1 MTTVCKC
8 PVNFLNDSELMRSDL
23 FYTAMFLG
31 VWRAI
36 TKVSTDLG
44 IVKTNKGENVAE
56 VAVLTINMASSPA
69 YEDTIHEL
77 STKPPKGEK
86 RWMDDCPEGV
96 LSQHPDKVHNN
107 SPSFLLLLIIL
118 FVLCR
123 VLCMDSAYCKYLP

>member
-1 MTTVCKC
+1 MTAVCKC
-8 PVNFLNDSELMRSDL
+8 PVNFLNDSELTRSDL

-31 VWRAI
+31 VRRAI

-44 IVKTNKGENVAE
+44 IVKTNKGENAAE
-56 VAVLTINMASSPA
+56 VPVPTIDMASSPA
-69 YEDTIHEL
+69 YEDAIHEL

-96 LSQHPDKVHNN
+96 LSQHPDKVRND
-107 SPSFLLLLIIL
+107 SPSFSLLLIIL

-123 VLCMDSAYCKYLP
+123 VLMA